1 MKKPTMGT
9 VIKQMEIDFEV
20 EPAKEPEPAQES
32 EEEMDTEVEETTEN
46 KEPTILNKWKQWL
59 NNLMNVVTE

>member
-1 MKKPTMGT
+1 
-9 VIKQMEIDFEV
+9 
-20 EPAKEPEPAQES
+20 
-32 EEEMDTEVEETTEN
+32 MDTEVEETTEN